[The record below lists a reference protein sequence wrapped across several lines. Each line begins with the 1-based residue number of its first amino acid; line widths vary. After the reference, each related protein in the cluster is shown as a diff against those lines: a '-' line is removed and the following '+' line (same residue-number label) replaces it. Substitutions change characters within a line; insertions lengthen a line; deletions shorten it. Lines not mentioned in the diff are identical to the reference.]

1 MKNNKDLLEEDIE
14 MLTIKELKEYP
25 MEEILKVL
33 KYLDKEKWKTPRFY
47 LLLVG
52 VYRGNV
58 MLKKNKNR
66 VHPSYYVKEMLE
78 NKNMSFLDLIK
89 GEDISKIKMLKFI
102 EGNTGVDSEI
112 AYLLARKLNTSI
124 NLWFNL
130 QKEYKRN
137 NV

>member
-1 MKNNKDLLEEDIE
+1 
-14 MLTIKELKEYP
+14 
-25 MEEILKVL
+25 
-33 KYLDKEKWKTPRFY
+33 
-47 LLLVG
+47 
-52 VYRGNV
+52 